1 MISIKS
7 LATLTLCIIS
17 AFGTTVVLNTQQAK
31 AQKVCSNSSLSGVYE
46 AEGNG
51 FVNNTDPAVQTVLN
65 TFDGNGKMTG
75 TILARS
81 VAGNV
86 RTNVSIQA
94 TYQVSSDCSF
104 TLSVT
109 RTDGTTANYNGV
121 VYDNGNKFT
130 QTQTDPGTTFNVR
143 GERLNSYYR
152 SR

>member
-1 MISIKS
+1 MKTIKS

-17 AFGTTVVLNTQQAK
+17 AFGTSVILNTQQAK
-31 AQKVCSNSSLSGVYE
+31 AQKVCSNSSLNGIYE

-51 FVNNTDPAVQTVLN
+51 YTNNTDPVVQTALN
-65 TFDGNGKMTG
+65 NFDGNGRMTG

-86 RTNVSIQA
+86 RTNVGIQA
-94 TYQVSSDCSF
+94 TYQVNSDCSF

-121 VYDNGNKFT
+121 VYDNGKKFV
-130 QTQTDPGTTFNVR
+130 QTQTDPGNTFNVR
-143 GERLNSYYR
+143 GQKVNPYYR
-152 SR
+152 SY